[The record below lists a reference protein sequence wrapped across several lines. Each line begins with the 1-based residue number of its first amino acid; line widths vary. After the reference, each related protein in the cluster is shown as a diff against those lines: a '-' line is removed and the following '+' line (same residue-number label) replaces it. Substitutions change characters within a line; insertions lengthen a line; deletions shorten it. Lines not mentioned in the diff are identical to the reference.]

1 MGRHLA
7 ELYQDY
13 CAIDPEVS
21 AGVQKIRDLRPM
33 CQSVRTAECLLNNIT
48 YKNPTTRNLVGR
60 LSEFFSLQNA
70 DSPPKSYPSLL
81 LIVCISSHIDTQ
93 RLTGPGGWGEGRRSR
108 LWSIV
113 GRPHS
118 FAILFIFNPRFISG
132 FVSSVKLPTNVILV
146 NEGSRNKVSKR

>member
-48 YKNPTTRNLVGR
+48 
-60 LSEFFSLQNA
+60 
-70 DSPPKSYPSLL
+70 
-81 LIVCISSHIDTQ
+81 
-93 RLTGPGGWGEGRRSR
+93 
-108 LWSIV
+108 
-113 GRPHS
+113 
-118 FAILFIFNPRFISG
+118 
-132 FVSSVKLPTNVILV
+132 
-146 NEGSRNKVSKR
+146 